1 MPLPRGIKLLEHTA
15 DMGLELRGPDRAT
28 VFRRALEG
36 LLLIL
41 GVGKCAEGACNLRI
55 QLSAPGNDAL
65 LVAWL
70 NELLFHMQARQFRPC
85 AVNILH
91 IKDGTLSALLTG
103 TFDGDF
109 PSPTRE
115 VKAATYHRLKFV
127 RSGGVYKARVYFD
140 L

>member
-15 DMGLELRGPDRAT
+15 DMGLELRGPDRET
-28 VFRRALEG
+28 IFRRALAG
-36 LLLIL
+36 LLLVL
-41 GVGKCAEGACNLRI
+41 GVEKCRENADELRVQI
-55 QLSAPGNDAL
+55 SAPGDDSL

-70 NELLFHMQARQFRPC
+70 NELLFHIQARQFRPC
-85 AVNILH
+85 SVNILH

-103 TFDGDF
+103 TFDGDC
-109 PSPTRE
+109 PAPERE